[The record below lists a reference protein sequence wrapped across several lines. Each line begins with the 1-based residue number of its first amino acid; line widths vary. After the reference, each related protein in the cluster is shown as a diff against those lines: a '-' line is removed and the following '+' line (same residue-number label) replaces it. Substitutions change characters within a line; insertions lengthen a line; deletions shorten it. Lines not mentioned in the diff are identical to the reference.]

1 MINMAFMPLYM
12 WEMWDVT
19 PVTHEHTDEQWKVVQ
34 YSVWAE
40 SAIVQVDQKQ
50 VEVTELFMRAV
61 SKMMMGGEWRPPNC
75 TNRPSR
81 PLWRKLWRRWG
92 RLVRQ
97 MFSEHG
103 IISGAA
109 LHSIIDW
116 VVWEHERKIKVNE
129 SALVVS
135 AHSRSSEN
143 QLKQLMSVGLFE
155 DNEPLSA
162 AWTPSEIPRL
172 PLFPV
177 RPPSLQ

>member
-1 MINMAFMPLYM
+1 MHWLETANTRQSKQCGFCIYIFDQSKSMVRLVRAEKMVLTGLVFARKIARMILIHYIYDLMGPLMINMTFMHSYM
-12 WEMWDVT
+12 WKMWDVT
-19 PVTHEHTDEQWKVVQ
+19 PVTDTRTDEQWKVVQ

-92 RLVRQ
+92 RLVRR

-103 IISGAA
+103 IISGSA
-109 LHSIIDW
+109 LH
-116 VVWEHERKIKVNE
+116 
-129 SALVVS
+129 
-135 AHSRSSEN
+135 
-143 QLKQLMSVGLFE
+143 
-155 DNEPLSA
+155 
-162 AWTPSEIPRL
+162 
-172 PLFPV
+172 
-177 RPPSLQ
+177 